1 MTDDLIKFI
10 TETTK
15 ENFISIQNT
24 VISNAEYHPYSDDL
38 STMENM
44 LDTSKFEDV
53 GDFYTVNILLSP
65 RAHLYKN
72 YAYEKL
78 NKENEANSELI
89 LAQKIME
96 GLSLTGD
103 GSKQSPYLVTRIS
116 DEKDLLSYFQ
126 EQFANQKL
134 INDNGRYFDCITCQ
148 SGKDIYFDITTPYLK
163 MQELMDTGKIETP
176 FSSKTKNRIASTKKW
191 WKFWK

>member
-1 MTDDLIKFI
+1 MTEDLFKFI
-10 TETTK
+10 NDTTK
-15 ENFISIQNT
+15 ENFISIQNA
-24 VISNAEYHPYSDDL
+24 VISNSEYHPYSNDL
-38 STMENM
+38 STVESM
-44 LDTSKFEDV
+44 LDADKFEDV
-53 GDFYTVNILLSP
+53 GDFYNINILLSP

-72 YAYEKL
+72 YAFEKL
-78 NKENEANSELI
+78 NKENEAKSELI

-116 DEKDLLSYFQ
+116 DEKDMLSYFQ
-126 EQFANQKL
+126 EQFASQSL
-134 INDNGRYFDCITCQ
+134 INDNSRYFDCITCQ

-176 FSSKTKNRIASTKKW
+176 FGSKTKNDITSTKKW
-191 WKFWK
+191 WEFWK